1 MVHLLISLLL
11 VVSPI
16 WPIGENPL
24 VGDPYLI
31 VNKSTN
37 ELAYILDGE
46 IKQIYDVATG
56 AINHMTPE
64 GEHNIIVK
72 AVNPYYRKLNIS
84 GGDKENPL
92 GTRWIGF
99 DAEETDGRIYGIHGT
114 NNPQSIGKYITS
126 GCVRMKNEDV
136 EILFDEILLGTKI
149 FITSGIESFE
159 ELGRQRG
166 AIAQE
171 DEQS

>member
-1 MVHLLISLLL
+1 MIHYLFSILL
-11 VVSPI
+11 VLSPL

-56 AINHMTPE
+56 ALDHMTPE
-64 GEHNIIVK
+64 GEHQIVVK
-72 AVNPYYRKLNIS
+72 AVNPYYRKLDIP
-84 GGDKENPL
+84 GGDKRNPL
-92 GTRWIGF
+92 GSRWLGF
-99 DAEETDGRIYGIHGT
+99 DAEDTDGRTYGVHGT
-114 NNPQSIGKYITS
+114 NAPQSIGKYITS

-136 EILFDEILLGTKI
+136 EILFEEILLGTKI
-149 FITSGIESFE
+149 LITSSEASFE
-159 ELGRQRG
+159 ELGRQAG

-171 DEQS
+171 ED

>member
-1 MVHLLISLLL
+1 MIHLLISFLL

-46 IKQIYDVATG
+46 IKQVYDVATG
-56 AINHMTPE
+56 ALDHMTPE
-64 GEHNIIVK
+64 GEHNMIVK
-72 AVNPYYRKLNIS
+72 AINPHYRKLNIP
-84 GGDKENPL
+84 GGDKKNPL

-114 NNPQSIGKYITS
+114 NNPQSIGKYVS
-126 GCVRMKNEDV
+126 LGCIRMKNEDV
-136 EILFDEILLGTKI
+136 EILYDEILLGTKI
-149 FITSGIESFE
+149 LITSSEESFE
-159 ELGRQRG
+159 ELGRQGG
-166 AIAQE
+166 AIALE
-171 DEQS
+171 AE